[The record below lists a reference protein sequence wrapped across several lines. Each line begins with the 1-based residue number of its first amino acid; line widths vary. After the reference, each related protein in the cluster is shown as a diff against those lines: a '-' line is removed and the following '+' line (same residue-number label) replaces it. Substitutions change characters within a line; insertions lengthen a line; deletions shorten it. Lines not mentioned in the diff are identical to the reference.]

1 MDFGQFFFFWILNHS
16 WIQVH
21 FLCRVFEN
29 QKLAVK
35 QCYQTGHFWLDATF
49 WVIFKQYANKDK
61 IFLMARCRFITGLKM
76 QAVTTLLLVL
86 CPFQVLCQDENV
98 VVQLPDLGHI
108 KGRTVKTI
116 GNQGHPQKNYYNFRN
131 IPFAQ
136 SVSGPHRFSVRK
148 FSFWPKL
155 IWHFFI
161 LYSIIIWHLRLTF
174 EALFNL
180 TILNHYWYLPHLIWH
195 YGICTIEL
203 IFWPISIW
211 HFSLNHIWQFW
222 PIVIQQFIPF

>member
-1 MDFGQFFFFWILNHS
+1 
-16 WIQVH
+16 
-21 FLCRVFEN
+21 
-29 QKLAVK
+29 
-35 QCYQTGHFWLDATF
+35 
-49 WVIFKQYANKDK
+49 
-61 IFLMARCRFITGLKM
+61 MARCRFITGLKM

-148 FSFWPKL
+148 FKTQINL
-155 IWHFFI
+155 TFFHS
-161 LYSIIIWHLRLTF
+161 LLHNNLTF
-174 EALFNL
+174 EALF
-180 TILNHYWYLPHLIWH
+180 
-195 YGICTIEL
+195 
-203 IFWPISIW
+203 
-211 HFSLNHIWQFW
+211 
-222 PIVIQQFIPF
+222 

>member
-1 MDFGQFFFFWILNHS
+1 
-16 WIQVH
+16 
-21 FLCRVFEN
+21 
-29 QKLAVK
+29 
-35 QCYQTGHFWLDATF
+35 
-49 WVIFKQYANKDK
+49 
-61 IFLMARCRFITGLKM
+61 MARCRFITGLKM

-148 FSFWPKL
+148 FNFYPIL
-155 IWHFFI
+155 I
-161 LYSIIIWHLRLTF
+161 
-174 EALFNL
+174 
-180 TILNHYWYLPHLIWH
+180 
-195 YGICTIEL
+195 
-203 IFWPISIW
+203 
-211 HFSLNHIWQFW
+211 
-222 PIVIQQFIPF
+222 